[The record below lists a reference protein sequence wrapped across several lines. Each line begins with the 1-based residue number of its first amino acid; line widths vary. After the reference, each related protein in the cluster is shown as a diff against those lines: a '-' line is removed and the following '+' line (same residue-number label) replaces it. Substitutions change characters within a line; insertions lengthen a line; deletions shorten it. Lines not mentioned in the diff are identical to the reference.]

1 MKFTWIQERERERE
15 IVWKAPRSRSLDHAE
30 SRKGVEM
37 FLCIAVFEKRHG
49 ALEKGT
55 EGITEVFVLPKRV
68 SFPSCF

>member
-1 MKFTWIQERERERE
+1 MKFILDRREKKRDSLERDLDRWIARRE
-15 IVWKAPRSRSLDHAE
+15 
-30 SRKGVEM
+30 GVEM

-55 EGITEVFVLPKRV
+55 EGIQVFVLPKRIS